1 MLLFRYIII
10 IELKHYSVLA
20 CRIFLMSF
28 CFAVSEI
35 IHDNLFGNYLSHFE
49 KGKKFASDKVNK
61 NSRTEDG
68 EEKMLMRLTHF
79 E

>member
-49 KGKKFASDKVNK
+49 KGKKFASDKVKKKLK
-61 NSRTEDG
+61 NRGWRGKNVDATDA
-68 EEKMLMRLTHF
+68 F
-79 E
+79 